1 MDGFVDTLDYLP
13 NTFELEVL
21 DTEGKRVS
29 YSKTYNSRVQ
39 AGAAAVAQAM
49 FAGTGI
55 SFKYFALSNSSGLT
69 PANTDT
75 TLAGEIT
82 TLGLG
87 RQAASMAIGS
97 TTSGL
102 NATIQTVAT
111 TSWTATGATTIYG
124 GALFSAA
131 SSGTLGFEATCTAT
145 PVANTYTV
153 NATWTLNE

>member
-1 MDGFVDTLDYLP
+1 MFVDTLEYKP

-21 DTEGKRVS
+21 DENGVRVS

-39 AGAAAVAQAM
+39 AGAAAVQQAI

-55 SFKYFALSNSSGLT
+55 SFKYMALSSNSGLT
-69 PANTDT
+69 PANGDT
-75 TLAGEIT
+75 TLSGEIT

-87 RQAASMAIGS
+87 RQAATPAIGS

-102 NATIQTVAT
+102 NATCQSTMTA
-111 TSWTATGATTIYG
+111 SWSATGSTTIYG
-124 GALFSAA
+124 GALFSAV
-131 SSGTLGFEATCTAT
+131 SIGTLGFEATCTST
-145 PVANTYTV
+145 PVSSGYTV